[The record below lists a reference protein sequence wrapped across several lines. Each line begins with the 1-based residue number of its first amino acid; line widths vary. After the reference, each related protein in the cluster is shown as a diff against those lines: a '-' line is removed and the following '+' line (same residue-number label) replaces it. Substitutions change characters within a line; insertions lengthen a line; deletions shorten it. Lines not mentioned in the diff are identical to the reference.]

1 MDYKVLMSA
10 RLTTFRDRVEGLGL
24 NDEERSERLDRLRGT
39 IETFYRGTD
48 IGGAIVSA
56 MGDEARADAFVEAHA
71 SHITNLLAGAPD
83 ADYVA
88 SIEALRRD
96 FPEAGASGRCADCWS
111 YLLDTPFGD
120 HEASPAEL
128 RWLAAAACLDIETIA
143 ATRQAERPDL
153 SVPTVSE
160 IADGD
165 VDAVSGAVV
174 AIGNKLRAKT
184 NEMTKM
190 VGEIATFLGVATKDS
205 ETAMGNVNSVAA
217 AAEQMSM
224 SIQEISQQIARS
236 QDVTKEAVN
245 AANETNH
252 TVDGMQHAA
261 DEIGKVIQLIT
272 DIAAQTNLLA
282 LNATIE
288 AARAGEA
295 GRGFAVVASEV
306 KSLANQT
313 RTATSQISEQIEEMQ
328 SVTEKAASALSGIG
342 GTIGTIEEFSTS
354 IAAAI
359 EEQSAAGLE
368 ISGNVQQVAVG
379 TQNIAAAM
387 RDMLSS
393 TADIDTLA
401 SDVDALID
409 EITNIAGKLRKSA
422 A

>member
-10 RLTTFRDRVEGLGL
+10 RLTAFRDRVEGLGL
-24 NDEERSERLDRLRGT
+24 NEEERTECLDRLRGT

-48 IGGAIVSA
+48 IGGAIIGA
-56 MGDEARADAFVEAHA
+56 LGDEARADAFIDAHA
-71 SHITNLLAGAPD
+71 KHVIDLLAGAPD

-96 FPEAGASGRCADCWS
+96 FPEAAASGRCADCWT
-111 YLLDTPFGD
+111 YLLDAPCGER
-120 HEASPAEL
+120 EASPAEL
-128 RWLAAAACLDIETIA
+128 RWLAAAACLDIEAVA
-143 ATRQAERPDL
+143 ATRQTREPGQSA
-153 SVPTVSE
+153 VPASD

-165 VDAVSGAVV
+165 VDAVSEAVV
-174 AIGNKLRAKT
+174 AIGSRLRDKT

-236 QDVTKEAVN
+236 QDVTREAVT

-313 RTATSQISEQIEEMQ
+313 RTATSQISQQIEEMQ

-342 GTIGTIEEFSTS
+342 GTIGTIEEFSNS
-354 IAAAI
+354 IAVAI

-387 RDMLSS
+387 RDMLTS

-401 SDVDALID
+401 SDVNSLID
-409 EITNIAGKLRKSA
+409 EITGIAGKLRKSA